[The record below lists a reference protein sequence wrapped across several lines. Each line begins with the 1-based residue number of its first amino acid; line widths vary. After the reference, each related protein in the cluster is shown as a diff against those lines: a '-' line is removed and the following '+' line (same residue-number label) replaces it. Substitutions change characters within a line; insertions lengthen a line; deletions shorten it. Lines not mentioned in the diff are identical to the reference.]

1 MLDGD
6 LFVTKW
12 FFNIGAGS
20 NVVSD
25 ADNEKYLQAELIQL
39 RQGRWFLSR
48 FCDFARQHNV
58 GIFSGAQTYI
68 LLHYYFKLTH
78 L

>member
-25 ADNEKYLQAELIQL
+25 ADNEKYLQAELIRL
-39 RQGRWFLSR
+39 HQGRWF
-48 FCDFARQHNV
+48 
-58 GIFSGAQTYI
+58 
-68 LLHYYFKLTH
+68 
-78 L
+78 